1 MNTVASASALSLR
14 TALTTLAVFMAGV
27 FAASFTACLTL
38 RWTTIVAGATVL
50 ACVVACIVWSHRRER
65 PGRLTREQPFDAD
78 AQGAAPVQTFDE
90 ARLTAIVRSSREA
103 IVTIDAMQR
112 IVLMNPMAEELLGC
126 DAAKVVGGP
135 LSRFIPERFR
145 VAHAQHVEHFGATGG
160 SDRRMGSQRVL
171 YALRADGREFPIEA
185 SISQSQYGN
194 EKLYTVML
202 RDITERMRAEEALRQ
217 SREDL
222 RELSAN
228 LQRVRE
234 EEKAHIARELHDDLG
249 QSLTALKM
257 DLSVIEHALHSEGID
272 NAYVHERLDAMARVI
287 DATVASVRRIAANQR
302 PAMLDDLGLVAAI
315 DWLADDFSQRYGI
328 RVARRLDVGSA
339 AFSHGA
345 ATAIFRIVQ
354 EALTNV
360 AKHAQATLV
369 TLEIRVND
377 EHCTLD
383 IVDDG
388 RGLPAVERTHDPR
401 TGRNFGL
408 LGIRERVHMLGGT
421 LSTGEPGHGFN
432 LSITFALDA
441 LQSEETQP

>member
-1 MNTVASASALSLR
+1 MT
-14 TALTTLAVFMAGV
+14 LTVFMAGV
-27 FAASFTACLTL
+27 LAASVTACLTL
-38 RWTTIVAGATVL
+38 RWTTIVAAATGL
-50 ACVVACIVWSHRRER
+50 ACALACIVWSHRQER
-65 PGRLTREQPFDAD
+65 LSRHTRARPFDD
-78 AQGAAPVQTFDE
+78 DVHGAAPVQTFDE
-90 ARLTAIVRSSREA
+90 ARLTAIIRSSREA

-126 DAAKVVGGP
+126 DAAKVLGGP

-145 VAHAQHVEHFGATGG
+145 IAHAKHVEHFGATSG

-185 SISQSQYGN
+185 SISQSQYDN

-202 RDITERMRAEEALRQ
+202 RDITERVRAEEALKQ

-257 DLSVIEHALHSEGID
+257 DLSVIGHTLESEAID
-272 NAYVHERLDAMARVI
+272 NAYVHERLHAMARVI
-287 DATVASVRRIAANQR
+287 DAMVASVRRIAANQR

-328 RVARRLDVGSA
+328 RVARRLEVGAA

-360 AKHAQATLV
+360 AKHARASLV
-369 TLEIRVND
+369 TLAMRVD
-377 EHCTLD
+377 GEHCTLD

-388 RGLPAVERTHDPR
+388 RGLPATGHARDPR
-401 TGRNFGL
+401 TDRNFGL

-421 LSTGEPGHGFN
+421 LSTGEPGRGFN
-432 LSITFALDA
+432 LSITFPLDA